1 MRSDSSGTPRTVASE
16 EERRSTLSKSKEST
30 SRALLD
36 VIVAVVL
43 VIAAASVLIFLLGA
57 LEGIVWWILKIA
69 ILFAVLYLGVRLVV
83 SRSR

>member
-1 MRSDSSGTPRTVASE
+1 M
-16 EERRSTLSKSKEST
+16 SKSKEST

-69 ILFAVLYLGVRLVV
+69 ILFAVLYLVVRLVV

>member
-1 MRSDSSGTPRTVASE
+1 M
-16 EERRSTLSKSKEST
+16 SKSKEST

-43 VIAAASVLIFLLGA
+43 VIAAASVLLFLLGA

>member
-1 MRSDSSGTPRTVASE
+1 
-16 EERRSTLSKSKEST
+16 LSKSKEST

-69 ILFAVLYLGVRLVV
+69 ILFAVLYLVVRLVV

>member
-1 MRSDSSGTPRTVASE
+1 M
-16 EERRSTLSKSKEST
+16 SKSKEST

-57 LEGIVWWILKIA
+57 PEGIVWWILKIA
-69 ILFAVLYLGVRLVV
+69 ILFAVLYLVVRLVV

>member
-1 MRSDSSGTPRTVASE
+1 
-16 EERRSTLSKSKEST
+16 
-30 SRALLD
+30 

-69 ILFAVLYLGVRLVV
+69 ILFAVLYLVVRLVV